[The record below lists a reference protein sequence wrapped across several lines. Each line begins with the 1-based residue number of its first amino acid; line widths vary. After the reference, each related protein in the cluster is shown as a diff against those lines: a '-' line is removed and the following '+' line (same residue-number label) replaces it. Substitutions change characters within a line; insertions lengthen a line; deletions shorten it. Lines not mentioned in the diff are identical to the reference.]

1 MNRCLHFTGLAC
13 TVIACSEPVVTVQPY
28 TVVTVNA
35 RPAVHDA
42 TTLRVTL
49 SNGGARRT
57 EDLELTQA
65 FPVTF
70 SVSAPER
77 DGDLRIDV
85 EAIDASDFV
94 VGRGSTGT
102 TIDAESANLVL
113 DSMDF
118 VVNTDVAGDQFP
130 SDDFEAN
137 GFQVGAAADGLWTV
151 TFHDQCDTAPCA
163 LFARRFDLTGK
174 VVTTRVAAGTNAF
187 PLTTTPT
194 NFVSVPATA
203 TAGPATLLV
212 WDFAEL
218 SPSLRDGV
226 ACRSLD
232 TQGNATP
239 VQLEIAAD
247 PSSDVVSIA
256 PLSNQNFVVAWRTI
270 GPTTNIR
277 GAIVRADCTPVAAP
291 VNVSTLPTPTRPAVT
306 AQLTGTNVLYA
317 WIVSGGVHVRIAN
330 LTNSFGVMPDTE
342 FLPATAT
349 EVVESVRVA
358 PLGQGFAILVRWAL
372 ATGFD
377 GPGRIEL
384 YRTNA
389 AGAVLGGATVVT
401 TKSGSDP
408 GSYDGFGVATNA
420 AGTMFVTW
428 HSCNANGDGQGCGVY
443 GRAFDANG
451 SPVTGEI
458 VIPTTTVGDQSNPS
472 VAALPDDAFVVVWRD
487 DSGQA
492 PDTSGSAVR
501 ARIVYVSDP

>member
-1 MNRCLHFTGLAC
+1 MTRWLHFTGLAC
-13 TVIACSEPVVTVQPY
+13 AVAACSEPATVQPY
-28 TVVTVNA
+28 TVVTVAA

-42 TTLRVTL
+42 TALRVTL
-49 SNGGARRT
+49 SNGGAQRT
-57 EDLELTQA
+57 EELPLTQA

-70 SVSAPER
+70 SVSAPDR
-77 DGDLRIDV
+77 DGDLEIEV
-85 EAIDASDFV
+85 EALDANDFV
-94 VGRGSTGT
+94 VGRGSTMA
-102 TIDAESANLVL
+102 TIDAESANLLL

-130 SDDFEAN
+130 SNDSEAN

-151 TFHDQCDTAPCA
+151 TFRDQCDNDPCA
-163 LFARRFDLTGK
+163 LFARRFDVTGK

-194 NFVSVPATA
+194 SFPSVPATA

-218 SPSLRDGV
+218 SPSTRDGV

-232 TQGNATP
+232 AQGNATP
-239 VQLEIAAD
+239 TQLEISAD
-247 PSSDVVSIA
+247 PLSDVVSIA
-256 PLSNQNFVVAWRTI
+256 PLSNQNFAVAWRSINT
-270 GPTTNIR
+270 TTNVR
-277 GAIVRADCTPVAAP
+277 GAIVRADCTTLAVP
-291 VNVSTLPTPTRPAVT
+291 VNVSTIPTPTRPVVT
-306 AQLTGTNVLYA
+306 ANGTSVLYA
-317 WIVSGGVHVRIAN
+317 WLVSGGVHVRIAN
-330 LTNSFGVMPDTE
+330 LMNTFSIPDTE

-389 AGAVLGGATVVT
+389 AGAVQGAATIIT
-401 TKSGSDP
+401 TKSGTDL
-408 GSYDGFGVATNA
+408 GSYEGFGVATNST
-420 AGTMFVTW
+420 GTMFVTW

-451 SPVTGEI
+451 SPVTEELT
-458 VIPTTTVGDQSNPS
+458 IPTTTVGDQSKPS
-472 VAALPDDAFVVVWRD
+472 VAALPDDAFAVVWRD

-501 ARIVYVSDP
+501 ARIVYVGDAQN